1 MIIKGSHVLTKAHA
15 ADTQHSAEHKHT
27 HKKYLLVYY
36 ALTFEKQPSVSFL
49 NVNVCGSGI

>member
-49 NVNVCGSGI
+49 NVNVCDSGI